1 MKIKEKKII
10 NDINI
15 SIIVFFF
22 FLQFFINIYSNV
34 FSIPFHSIILK
45 IKLYFIKNFY
55 ILINIFFL

>member
-15 SIIVFFF
+15 SIIFFF

>member
-15 SIIVFFF
+15 SIIVFF